1 MDKIK
6 DKMDKYCEAQTSDFE
21 EEEIRRIIMGE
32 DPEVPADLEARLSKQ
47 IDMWNTVEKKSVRK
61 ANVTSMRWIAGIAAS
76 LLLLLSLGFF
86 LNQRT
91 DEEEYAKQEENC
103 TNPDD
108 AYAET
113 AKALKTF
120 SQAMKHGEELMNK

>member
-21 EEEIRRIIMGE
+21 EEEIRRMIMGE

-91 DEEEYAKQEENC
+91 DEEEYASRKK
-103 TNPDD
+103 
-108 AYAET
+108 T
-113 AKALKTF
+113 AQILTMLMLKRRKLLKR
-120 SQAMKHGEELMNK
+120 SHRQ

>member
-6 DKMDKYCEAQTSDFE
+6 NIMDKYCEAQTSDSE
-21 EEEIRRIIMGE
+21 DKEIRRVIMGE
-32 DPEVPADLEARLSKQ
+32 DPEVPDDLEARLSRQ
-47 IDMWNTVEKKSVRK
+47 IDIWNTVEKKSIRK
-61 ANVTSMRWIAGIAAS
+61 ANITSMHWITGIAAS
-76 LLLLLSLGFF
+76 LLVLFSLGFF

-91 DEEEYAKQEENC
+91 DEEEYAKQEKTC

>member
-1 MDKIK
+1 
-6 DKMDKYCEAQTSDFE
+6 
-21 EEEIRRIIMGE
+21 MGE

-76 LLLLLSLGFF
+76 LLLLFSLGFF